1 MYDAGMREIV
11 RPQGE
16 EGTDWHMRLLSAD
29 EDFLDAFDIE
39 LVAGRGFSKQIST
52 DRTEAFLLNEAAV
65 RALGWTDP
73 IGKRFGWD
81 DREGRVI
88 GVMRDFHIESLRE
101 EIAPVF
107 LCRSRLYS
115 LALKIRAGKVS
126 ETMAFIREKTRARR
140 PERGFEY
147 EFLDEALERRYE
159 SEKQL
164 GRVAGVFS
172 ALAIFLACMG
182 LFGLVSFAVQ
192 RRTKE
197 IGVRQAL
204 GASTLDV
211 ASLLSWDILKL
222 VLLANL
228 VAWPI
233 SYFAAERWLQNFA
246 YRIDVNVWTLVG
258 TSALILS
265 VAAATVGGQAVK
277 AARANPVVA
286 LRSE

>member
-1 MYDAGMREIV
+1 
-11 RPQGE
+11 
-16 EGTDWHMRLLSAD
+16 MRLLSAD

-140 PERGFEY
+140 
-147 EFLDEALERRYE
+147 
-159 SEKQL
+159 
-164 GRVAGVFS
+164 
-172 ALAIFLACMG
+172 
-182 LFGLVSFAVQ
+182 
-192 RRTKE
+192 TKE